1 MMVPPGISKG
11 TGVRQAMQVL
21 GLSFQDVLALGD
33 AENDLALFEACGW
46 AACPGNGVQELK
58 DRADWVF
65 PGENGRAIAR
75 AIVGPILGD
84 RLSVAGS
91 ARHRVPIGW
100 TAQTSEA
107 ATVPERGVNV
117 LILGDAFSGKSWLAG
132 AFVERLVNRR
142 YSVCVIDPEG
152 DYGVLGAFPG
162 VSSVEVRDEAEWR
175 RALERLDYDT
185 SASIVL
191 DLSGLDHITK
201 SVLIEA
207 GLSLTHERRRRS
219 GLPHWVVLDEAHYW
233 GGPRGLDDMGLNSKG
248 FCLVTYRASAL
259 ADSVWKAIDLLLI
272 GHTTPATEL
281 DRLRAVFAHSPTR
294 DLVSILPTI
303 PGGEFLLVERDCESR
318 ALTFVAMPRTTSH
331 VRHLGKYADGRLPAH
346 RCFFLRRAS
355 GELVATVG
363 SLGEFLEAIETVGDD
378 VLAFHAARG
387 DFSRWLREVFADREL
402 GGQLAK
408 LERRWSRQEVYDLR
422 RDLIRLIAAAIE
434 QPS

>member
-11 TGVRQAMQVL
+11 TGGRQAMQVL

-33 AENDLALFEACGW
+33 AENDLELFEVCGW

-65 PGENGRAIAR
+65 PGENGHGIAQ

-84 RLSVAGS
+84 RLSLAAS
-91 ARHRVPIGW
+91 PRHRVPIGW
-100 TAQTSEA
+100 CARTSEA
-107 ATVPERGVNV
+107 ATVPARGVNV
-117 LILGDAFSGKSWLAG
+117 LILGDTLSGKSWLAG
-132 AFVERLVNRR
+132 AFVERLVDRR

-152 DYGVLGAFPG
+152 DYRVLGAFPG
-162 VSSVEVRDEAEWR
+162 VSWVEVRDEAEWR
-175 RALERLDYDT
+175 RAFDRLDHDT

-191 DLSGLDHITK
+191 DLSGLDHSAK
-201 SVLIEA
+201 SVLIGA
-207 GLSLTHERRRRS
+207 GLSLTRERRRRS

-259 ADSVWKAIDLLLI
+259 TDSVWSTIDLMLV
-272 GHTTPATEL
+272 GHTTRAAEL
-281 DRLRAVFAHSPTR
+281 DRLRTVFPDSPTK

-303 PGGEFLLVERDCESR
+303 PGGEFLLIEKDGRPI
-318 ALTFVAMPRTTSH
+318 ALTFVAVPRTTSH
-331 VRHLGKYADGRLPAH
+331 VRHLGKYADSRLPAH

-402 GGQLAK
+402 GGRLAK
-408 LERRWSRQEVYDLR
+408 LERRWSRQELHDLR
-422 RDLIRLIAAAIE
+422 GDLARLIAAAIE
-434 QPS
+434 QPR

>member
-1 MMVPPGISKG
+1 LADQGVSLDLVYNRGSLMMVPPGISKG

-107 ATVPERGVNV
+107 ATV
-117 LILGDAFSGKSWLAG
+117 SWLAG

-346 RCFFLRRAS
+346 RC
-355 GELVATVG
+355 
-363 SLGEFLEAIETVGDD
+363 
-378 VLAFHAARG
+378 HAARG